1 MEDSRLIP
9 GICPQCGGRLQ
20 IPAEL
25 RHFSCL
31 YCGARLDLAELLP
44 EPSQTERVPAAEAQE
59 AYDFAAAHLPEC
71 VTAYPRALR
80 HLTKGEFEPYFQ
92 EYRTAC
98 RPVCQRIPAAAQAM
112 PQQGSEAA
120 LTALSDGFLTQLEA
134 WLVRH
139 KKGRSGRDAL
149 LDDMK
154 FTICL
159 FLIPCIRLENSPAC
173 EDFCRILQEQWLERY
188 PAKPF
193 RLTTYPDILQGFQRR
208 KLCFITTAACSR
220 LGKPDDGPELTAF
233 RSFRD
238 GYLQAQPD
246 GPQLIAQYYDW
257 APELQWPSSW
267 RTTRPRSIRPSGTGI
282 SLPAMPP
289 CSGETRQPARLCTPK
304 WSGSWPQNIWP
315 YRQIRKTQ
323 RNGKCLYVSKKTS
336 GQIVLMRKSAAP
348 GFPGGCAFSRTDAGR
363 FRCSFPGIAKQTACP
378 WAGTGRLLEIVR
390 LSFLAVSIGLNL
402 FGVHGGDGL
411 RQLVNGVKA

>member
-44 EPSQTERVPAAEAQE
+44 EPAQTERVPAAEAQE

-159 FLIPCIRLENSPAC
+159 FLIPCIRLARISAGFCKSSGWSGIPPSPSGSPPIRT
-173 EDFCRILQEQWLERY
+173 FCRAFSGESCALSPPLRAAGWASRMTVRSLQ
-188 PAKPF
+188 PSAASA
-193 RLTTYPDILQGFQRR
+193 TVISRR
-208 KLCFITTAACSR
+208 SR
-220 LGKPDDGPELTAF
+220 TGRSSLPSIMIGP
-233 RSFRD
+233 
-238 GYLQAQPD
+238 
-246 GPQLIAQYYDW
+246 
-257 APELQWPSSW
+257 PELQWPSSW

-348 GFPGGCAFSRTDAGR
+348 GGCAFSRTDAGR

>member
-1 MEDSRLIP
+1 MDASRIVSGILPEKFGKRLTPERKYEKIEKITICRYLWICRGAAPAAERTIQPGKEVVDVEDSRLIP

-25 RHFSCL
+25 RHFSACIAEPGWTWPS
-31 YCGARLDLAELLP
+31 CFRSRRRRSGSRRRRL
-44 EPSQTERVPAAEAQE
+44 RK

-159 FLIPCIRLENSPAC
+159 F
-173 EDFCRILQEQWLERY
+173 
-188 PAKPF
+188 
-193 RLTTYPDILQGFQRR
+193 
-208 KLCFITTAACSR
+208 
-220 LGKPDDGPELTAF
+220 
-233 RSFRD
+233 
-238 GYLQAQPD
+238 
-246 GPQLIAQYYDW
+246 
-257 APELQWPSSW
+257 
-267 RTTRPRSIRPSGTGI
+267 
-282 SLPAMPP
+282 
-289 CSGETRQPARLCTPK
+289 
-304 WSGSWPQNIWP
+304 
-315 YRQIRKTQ
+315 
-323 RNGKCLYVSKKTS
+323 
-336 GQIVLMRKSAAP
+336 
-348 GFPGGCAFSRTDAGR
+348 
-363 FRCSFPGIAKQTACP
+363 
-378 WAGTGRLLEIVR
+378 
-390 LSFLAVSIGLNL
+390 
-402 FGVHGGDGL
+402 
-411 RQLVNGVKA
+411 

>member
-139 KKGRSGRDAL
+139 KKGRSSL
-149 LDDMK
+149 PSIM
-154 FTICL
+154 I
-159 FLIPCIRLENSPAC
+159 
-173 EDFCRILQEQWLERY
+173 
-188 PAKPF
+188 
-193 RLTTYPDILQGFQRR
+193 
-208 KLCFITTAACSR
+208 
-220 LGKPDDGPELTAF
+220 GP
-233 RSFRD
+233 
-238 GYLQAQPD
+238 
-246 GPQLIAQYYDW
+246 
-257 APELQWPSSW
+257 PELQWPSSW

>member
-1 MEDSRLIP
+1 MDASRIVSGILPEKFGKRLTPERKYEKIEKITICRYLWICRGAAPAAERTIQPGKEVVDVEDSRLIP

-134 WLVRH
+134 WLVRQ

-257 APELQWPSSW
+257 APGITMAIELADD
-267 RTTRPRSIRPSGTGI
+267 
-282 SLPAMPP
+282 PASVYPAIWNRYLSP
-289 CSGETRQPARLCTPK
+289 CYAALQRGDAATCKAV
-304 WSGSWPQNIWP
+304 
-315 YRQIRKTQ
+315 YTQ
-323 RNGKCLYVSKKTS
+323 MVREL
-336 GQIVLMRKSAAP
+336 AA
-348 GFPGGCAFSRTDAGR
+348 
-363 FRCSFPGIAKQTACP
+363 KY
-378 WAGTGRLLEIVR
+378 
-390 LSFLAVSIGLNL
+390 LAVPANPE
-402 FGVHGGDGL
+402 D
-411 RQLVNGVKA
+411 AT